1 MPSPR
6 HGKWE
11 LSLSDPSSTV
21 DQARLFDVAAVGR
34 EPVDAEFQG
43 CSLNLMASGSN
54 YTVAGLFAGIGGIE
68 SGLSLSGAE
77 AELLCEY
84 WEPAYT
90 VLSNQFPGVPIVHDV
105 RDLRSLPA
113 VDLVTAGFPC
123 TDLSQA
129 GRMSGIRGAQSGLV
143 GEVFR
148 LLKKPRAPM
157 LLLENVKN
165 MLVLDGG
172 RAMRYLVDELERLG
186 YRWAYR
192 LVDSRFSGVPQ
203 RRQRVIFLAAL
214 DVDPRAILFADDAG
228 ERPPGH
234 YSDEAFGF
242 YWTEGLRGLGWAQD
256 AVPTLKGG
264 STIGIASPP
273 AIWRP
278 GADLGT
284 RIVTPPIEGAERLQG
299 FPSGWTKSAELV
311 SRQKGTRWKLVGNAV
326 TTGVAEWVGRRIA
339 DPGEPILEGGAM
351 QDGDRWPRAAFG
363 ANGKVWGVELS
374 MWPTRERYR
383 HLLPTSDAKRAVPL
397 SARASAGFLERAQRG
412 SLRFADGFLDD
423 VADHLAFMR
432 KELSV
437 A

>member
-1 MPSPR
+1 M
-6 HGKWE
+6 
-11 LSLSDPSSTV
+11 SDPSSTV
-21 DQARLFDVAAVGR
+21 DQVRLFDVAALGR

-43 CSLNLMASGSN
+43 CSLMLMEPGSS

-68 SGLSLSGAE
+68 SGLARTGAT

-90 VLSNQFPGVPIVHDV
+90 VLQAHFGDVPIVHDI
-105 RDLRSLPA
+105 RDVRSLPK

-129 GRMSGIRGAQSGLV
+129 GRMQGIDGSQSGLV

-148 LLKKPRAPM
+148 LLKRPRAPM
-157 LLLENVKN
+157 LLLENVRN

-172 RAMRYLVDELERLG
+172 RAMRYLVDELEQLG

-192 LVDSRFSGVPQ
+192 LVDSRFTGVPQ

-228 ERPPGH
+228 ERPDDH
-234 YSDEAFGF
+234 YSEEAFGF
-242 YWTEGLRGLGWAQD
+242 YWTEGLRGLGWARD

-273 AIWRP
+273 GIWQP
-278 GADLGT
+278 GAELGR

-299 FPSGWTKSAELV
+299 FPSGWTKAASTV
-311 SRQKGTRWKLVGNAV
+311 SGKKGTRWKLVGNAV
-326 TTGVAEWVGRRIA
+326 TTGVAEWVGGRIVN
-339 DPGEPILEGGAM
+339 PGEPILEGGAM
-351 QDGDRWPRAAFG
+351 QDGDRWPLAAFG
-363 ANGKVWGVELS
+363 ANGKVWGVDLS

-383 HLLPTSDAKRAVPL
+383 RLIPTAEVRRATPL

-412 SLRFADGFLDD
+412 SLRFVDGFLDD
-423 VADHLAFMR
+423 VAEHLAFMQQ
-432 KELSV
+432 ELSV